1 LEVRVF
7 STAPSLYSGAPGR
20 LRPGDAFRRFCLLLA
35 LLCAAGGA
43 AADEAAALAALRAG
57 GHVAL
62 MRHAEAP
69 GTADPPGFKI
79 DDCATQRNLDDKGR
93 ADAASAGARL
103 RRDGAR
109 IEKIVSSPWCRCR
122 ETASLMKL
130 GPVELVETLGNP
142 VVLRDRRQALVD
154 GTRALVDAWRG
165 EGALLVVT
173 HGATIQAL
181 TGMHPAS
188 GEIFVVKPRS
198 GASVLPV
205 IGRLPVER

>member
-1 LEVRVF
+1 MCFLI
-7 STAPSLYSGAPGR
+7 
-20 LRPGDAFRRFCLLLA
+20 A
-35 LLCAAGGA
+35 LFCAAAVA
-43 AADEAAALAALRAG
+43 AADEPAALAALRSG
-57 GHVAL
+57 GHIAL

-69 GTADPPGFKI
+69 GTADPAGFKI
-79 DDCATQRNLDDKGR
+79 DDCATQRNLSDKGR

-103 RRDGAR
+103 RREGAR

-122 ETASLMKL
+122 DTASLMNL
-130 GPVELVETLGNP
+130 GPIELVETLGNP
-142 VVLRDRRQALVD
+142 VVLRDQRQALVD

-198 GASVLPV
+198 SAAILPV
-205 IGRLPVER
+205 LGRLAVER

>member
-1 LEVRVF
+1 MEVRVF
-7 STAPSLYSGAPGR
+7 STAPSVYSDAPGR
-20 LRPGDAFRRFCLLLA
+20 PRPGVVFWLLLA
-35 LLCAAGGA
+35 LFCLAGRA
-43 AADEAAALAALRAG
+43 LADEAAALAALRSG

-69 GTADPPGFKI
+69 GTADPPGFKV
-79 DDCATQRNLDDKGR
+79 DDCATQRNLNDKGR

-103 RRDGAR
+103 RRENVR
-109 IEKIVSSPWCRCR
+109 FEKIVSSPWCRCR
-122 ETASLMKL
+122 ETASLMNL
-130 GPVELVETLGNP
+130 GSVETVETLGNP

-154 GTRALVDAWRG
+154 GTRALVEAWRG
-165 EGALLVVT
+165 EGTLLVVT

-198 GASVLPV
+198 GAGSLPV
-205 IGRLPVER
+205 LGRLPAGQ